1 MINGLDIRSVEV
13 ASVRYTT
20 SQLLALPAAFGEG
33 RTPLWPTS
41 LTVSAVRQLWKN
53 NARTGLAKPD
63 IGWRHAELPS
73 HKGRARKI
81 HLSNHPLL
89 VPLIDSILLFSA
101 GPSSWHW
108 QPRFHRF
115 IFRPCSPQPIQLSI
129 HTRPHARP
137 GLPGGQATFA
147 TRRSIIHCLFNIDY
161 IPPYV
166 KFSQR
171 LDFFSASCFAPAT
184 HFSRTSKPA
193 RSFHVTLFR
202 RFVVLH

>member
-1 MINGLDIRSVEV
+1 MPSCQATR
-13 ASVRYTT
+13 
-20 SQLLALPAAFGEG
+20 
-33 RTPLWPTS
+33 
-41 LTVSAVRQLWKN
+41 
-53 NARTGLAKPD
+53 
-63 IGWRHAELPS
+63 IG
-73 HKGRARKI
+73 KI
-81 HLSNHPLL
+81 HLSNHPSL
-89 VPLIDSILLFSA
+89 VPLIDSISRGAVSILLFSA

-115 IFRPCSPQPIQLSI
+115 IFRPCPPQPIQLST

-171 LDFFSASCFAPAT
+171 LDFFFCELFCPRDAF
-184 HFSRTSKPA
+184 FSHLQTRALIP
-193 RSFHVTLFR
+193 RHPV
-202 RFVVLH
+202 